1 MYEFPVLGQINFY
14 RFVPLDNT
22 YTNTLHFKTREK
34 QLEYFKCN
42 NDGIDHNTPYSGG
55 NATGNPDTILKL
67 TYTNQTYTR
76 NERQYIR
83 VESNAQMLMDCNYLA
98 YQNRNFGN
106 NWFFAFVVAVEYI
119 NDYVAEVVFELD
131 VMQTFMWNFELR
143 DCFVLREHVKDD
155 RIGRSLTAE
164 PFDGSLMVRPSQ
176 RLKTGLM
183 DNYSISIWAS
193 FDWDDI
199 LDRKPKASY
208 KAGVPSMLDVQVV
221 SINEQDIPDTLDT
234 INTLLSEVSLAGKL
248 DGIIAANIFPSEF
261 SGDLPQPVTRNFSI
275 STPRNISGYIPK
287 NNKLFTYP
295 YNFLHVDCG
304 DNNTTYR
311 YEFFD
316 GDYSSNK
323 NFKIVAV
330 PSLNPSIL
338 AVPMDY
344 DRVNDENYP
353 YALTMGNFP
362 QVALSGNA
370 FTQWLAQ
377 NSGRILASA
386 IVATG
391 SIAIGSYMA
400 GAAME
405 AQGLANAGRMANW
418 NGNIAFGNT
427 PPMSAGGAF
436 RTGVGLSAYGANRA
450 GGLIGEAISAKFTP
464 PIVKTTETVQAD
476 VATRTRDFYF
486 YKMQLTSEY
495 AEIVDR
501 FFSQFGYA
509 VGKLKR
515 PEILDYDNCRSK
527 WNFIQAINC
536 NFHWDLFSTE
546 GKGTSVPI
554 KYMAKIEEIFANG
567 ITFWKNPLEVGHYL
581 TETGQ
586 LKDNP

>member
-42 NDGIDHNTPYSGG
+42 NDIEHNTPYSGG

-143 DCFVLREHVKDD
+143 DCFVLREHIKNDE
-155 RIGRSLTAE
+155 IGASLTSE
-164 PFDGSLMVRPSQ
+164 PFDGSLMVRPVERIQ
-176 RLKTGLM
+176 THLFDK
-183 DNYSISIWAS
+183 YSIALWAS
-193 FDWDDI
+193 VNWDDI
-199 LDRKPKASY
+199 GQDNPESDWIGGVPTMLNVKIIPSDESIVATLVKLDRVLK
-208 KAGVPSMLDVQVV
+208 D
-221 SINEQDIPDTLDT
+221 
-234 INTLLSEVSLAGKL
+234 LSDHAKL
-248 DGIIAANIFPSEF
+248 DSLIAAVFYPTRFISDDISE
-261 SGDLPQPVTRNFSI
+261 PMTRTIEI
-275 STPRNISGYIPK
+275 STPNNIDGYTPK
-287 NNKLFTYP
+287 NNKLFIYP
-295 YNFLHVDCG
+295 YNFLTVESG
-304 DNNTTYR
+304 DGNATFR
-311 YEFFD
+311 YEFFN
-316 GDYSSNK
+316 SNYPVSK
-323 NFKIVAV
+323 EFDITGVLN
-330 PSLNPSIL
+330 LNPSVVF
-338 AVPMDY
+338 APVEY
-344 DRVNDENYP
+344 DRVDGANYP

-362 QVALSGNA
+362 QMATAGNA
-370 FTQWLAQ
+370 FSQWLAQ
-377 NSGRILASA
+377 NAGRILTSSVVAVAA
-386 IVATG
+386 IAAG
-391 SIAIGSYMA
+391 AYMA
-400 GAAME
+400 GTAME
-405 AQGLANAGRMANW
+405 VQGMANAGSLTHW
-418 NGNIAFGNT
+418 NGNIAFGNI
-427 PPMSAGGAF
+427 PPMSAGAAF
-436 RTGVGLSAYGANRA
+436 RTGAGLGAYGAGKT
-450 GGLIGEAISAKFTP
+450 GGLIADFISAKQLP
-464 PIVKTTETVQAD
+464 PTVRTTETVQAD
-476 VATRTRDFYF
+476 VAMRTRDFYI
-486 YKMQLTSEY
+486 YKQQLTREY

-581 TETGQ
+581 TEEGL